1 MDSITVMIEEE
12 DENGEKKY
20 KLVFEF
26 VENSLMICGDN
37 KDKTFMLYDAKKLL
51 PAKIIKIFEIWRC
64 DSTYNG
70 DNEQMIIY
78 LNDVRYC
85 FTNHY
90 WD

>member
-1 MDSITVMIEEE
+1 MDSISVMIEEK
-12 DENGEKKY
+12 DEKGEKKY
-20 KLVFEF
+20 KLVFKF

-37 KDKTFMLYDAKKLL
+37 KDKIFMLDEAKKLL
-51 PAKIIKIFEIWRC
+51 PAKIIEIFKIWQR
-64 DSTYNG
+64 DSNING

>member
-1 MDSITVMIEEE
+1 MDSISVMIEEK

-20 KLVFEF
+20 KLVFKF

-37 KDKTFMLYDAKKLL
+37 KDKIFMLDEAKKLL
-51 PAKIIKIFEIWRC
+51 PEKIIEIFKIWQR
-64 DSTYNG
+64 DSNING

>member
-1 MDSITVMIEEE
+1 MDSITVMIEEKN
-12 DENGEKKY
+12 ENGEKKY

-26 VENSLMICGDN
+26 VENSLMIGGDD

-51 PAKIIKIFEIWRC
+51 PPKIIEIFEIWRR

>member
-1 MDSITVMIEEE
+1 MDSISVMIEEK

-37 KDKTFMLYDAKKLL
+37 KDKIFMLNEAEKLL
-51 PAKIIKIFEIWRC
+51 PAKIIEIFKIWRR
-64 DSTYNG
+64 DSNYNG